1 MTANQFVITSS
12 TVFTG
17 LPACPWVEA
26 VGIKDGLIAAVGS
39 NQAVT
44 SALPDAG
51 IIDMPGRMVTPGLV
65 DAHCHFVSYSRSR
78 LLVNLKDL
86 TSITACREKIEAVVE
101 KTEPGRWIVG
111 FGWNHNLWE
120 NKRTPT
126 KQDLDDIS
134 PHNPIMM
141 ARTCGHS
148 EWLNSR
154 ALEAA
159 GITPA
164 SMDPPGIRFD
174 RNPDGSLTGL
184 LHEARE
190 MVQKS
195 IPPFERDQLMACI
208 HAGQSEILKL
218 GLTGLHS
225 CESLEEWDMLKD
237 MDSAGKLKLRI
248 HHLFQYYDFET
259 LDNRGLKWLNGSDRL
274 WLGHLKLFADGSLG
288 SATALMHAPY
298 EDDPENCGIHCLD
311 ADELKDNVLKAYK
324 RGFSV
329 AIHAIGD
336 KAGTRALDA
345 IENGRKHCPGPWR
358 DRVEHIQLYTPDDFN
373 RYRDLGVVA
382 SVQPGFVRFDWP
394 VAEKKWGPE
403 RCSRAYAWKK
413 MMNNGIRL
421 QFGSDA
427 PVEPIAPILGLQAA
441 VLRQSPDFKPEGGW
455 YPDQCLSIEESLT
468 GFFQTAAWMS
478 GKEDR
483 LGSLEPGKLAD
494 LTVFENDL
502 KGLHPREWHDVDVEM
517 TIIGGEV
524 VFSKS

>member
-1 MTANQFVITSS
+1 MTANEFVITSS

-17 LPACPWVEA
+17 ISSRPWAEA
-26 VGIKDGLIAAVGS
+26 VGIKDGVIAAVGS
-39 NQAVT
+39 NQEVRG
-44 SALPDAG
+44 ALPNAE
-51 IIDMPGRMVTPGLV
+51 IIDLPGRMVTPGLV

-86 TSITACREKIEAVVE
+86 TNLEACREKVRAAVE
-101 KTEPGRWIVG
+101 KADKGQWIVG
-111 FGWNHNLWE
+111 FGWNQNLWE
-120 NKRTPT
+120 EKRTPT
-126 KQDLDDIS
+126 KHDLDDIS
-134 PHNPIMM
+134 PDHPVMM

-154 ALEAA
+154 GLEAA

-164 SMDPPGIRFD
+164 SVDPPGIRFD
-174 RNPDGSLTGL
+174 RAPDGSLTGL

-190 MVQKS
+190 MVQES
-195 IPPFERDQLMACI
+195 IPPYAADQLAACVES
-208 HAGQSEILKL
+208 GQLEVLKL
-218 GLTGLHS
+218 GITGIHS
-225 CESLEEWDMLKD
+225 CESMEEWDMLSG
-237 MDSAGKLKLRI
+237 MEAAGKLKLRV
-248 HHLFQYYDFET
+248 HHLFQHYDFDT
-259 LDNRGLKWLNGSDRL
+259 LDSRALEWNSGSDRL

-288 SATALMHAPY
+288 SATALMHDPY
-298 EDDPENCGIHCLD
+298 EDEPENLGIHCLD
-311 ADELKDNVLKAYK
+311 ADELKENVLKAYQ

-345 IENGRKHCPGPWR
+345 IENGRKQFPGPWR
-358 DRVEHIQLYTPDDFN
+358 DRIEHVQLYAPEDFN

-403 RCSRAYAWKK
+403 RCTRAYAWKK
-413 MMNNGIRL
+413 LMDNGIRL

-427 PVEPIAPILGLQAA
+427 PVEPIDPILGIQAA
-441 VLRQSPDFKPEGGW
+441 VLRQSPDFQPQGGW
-455 YPDQCLSIEESLT
+455 RPDQRLSLEQTLT

-478 GKEDR
+478 EKEDR
-483 LGSLEPGKLAD
+483 LGALAPGKLAD
-494 LTVFENDL
+494 LTIFENNL
-502 KGLHPREWHDVDVEM
+502 KALDPREWHDVDVEM

>member
-1 MTANQFVITSS
+1 MHAKEFAINSS
-12 TVFTG
+12 AVFTG
-17 LPACPWVEA
+17 IPSRPWVEA
-26 VGIKDGLIAAVGS
+26 VGIKDGIIAAIGS
-39 NQAVT
+39 NQEVMT
-44 SALPDAG
+44 ALPDAKV
-51 IIDMPGRMVTPGLV
+51 IDMPGRMVTPGFV
-65 DAHCHFVSYSRSR
+65 DAHCHFVSYARSR
-78 LLVNLKDL
+78 LLVNLKNL
-86 TSITACREKIEAVVE
+86 TSIAACREKIKAVVE
-101 KTEPGRWIVG
+101 KTEPGQWIVG

-120 NKRTPT
+120 QKRTPT
-126 KQDLDDIS
+126 KHDLDDIS
-134 PHNPIMM
+134 PDNPVMM

-148 EWLNSR
+148 EWVNSR

-164 SMDPPGIRFD
+164 SVDPPGIRFVRD
-174 RNPDGSLTGL
+174 TDGSLTGL
-184 LHEARE
+184 LHEARD
-190 MVQKS
+190 MVQES
-195 IPPFERDQLMACI
+195 IPPFDRNQLKTCI
-208 HAGQSEILKL
+208 ADAQSEALSF

-225 CESLEEWDMLKD
+225 CESMKEWDMLHD
-237 MDSAGKLKLRI
+237 MEAADKLKLRI
-248 HHLFQYYDFET
+248 HHLFQHYDIDT
-259 LDNRGLKWLNGSDRL
+259 LDKRGLKWLSGGDRL

-288 SATALMHAPY
+288 SATALMHDPY

-311 ADELKDNVLKAYK
+311 ADELKENVLRAYE

-336 KAGTRALDA
+336 KADTRALDA
-345 IENGRKHCPGPWR
+345 IENGRKHYPGPWR
-358 DRVEHIQLYTPDDFN
+358 DRIEHVQIYIPEDFN
-373 RYRDLGVVA
+373 RYRDMGIVA

-403 RCSRAYAWKK
+403 RCTRAYAWKK
-413 MMNNGIRL
+413 LMNNGIRL

-455 YPDQCLSIEESLT
+455 HPDQCLSIEESLT

-478 GKEDR
+478 EKEDR
-483 LGSLEPGKLAD
+483 LGSLEPGKFAD
-494 LTVFENDL
+494 LTIFENNLRALD
-502 KGLHPREWHDVDVEM
+502 PREWHDVDVEM